1 MFQGKHEVII
11 HFLPSLLSAV
21 CLPDDPEGNAKLM
34 LSILDCLPRAN
45 RATLVFLLDHLS
57 LVVSASER
65 NKMTAQ
71 ALATVM
77 GPVLMLHSIAPN
89 PNEELDHTQPIAV
102 LKYLL
107 QIWPHPPTGHGPNSG
122 HAIGGIGNSQT
133 LPPKQLH
140 GNTAT
145 GSLSGNVRYH
155 VYITGCIRVQS
166 KSSVSLSLP
175 FSCILS
181 CSLI

>member
-1 MFQGKHEVII
+1 
-11 HFLPSLLSAV
+11 
-21 CLPDDPEGNAKLM
+21 M

-65 NKMTAQ
+65 NKMSAQ

-89 PNEELDHTQPIAV
+89 AGEELDHTQPIAV

-107 QIWPHPPTGHGPNSG
+107 QIWPNPHTQQSSGAHHGVG
-122 HAIGGIGNSQT
+122 GGIGSSQT
-133 LPPKQLH
+133 LPPKPLH
-140 GNTAT
+140 GSSTT

-155 VYITGCIRVQS
+155 VHADHSLHVPLSHVIV
-166 KSSVSLSLP
+166 SVSVSIRL
-175 FSCILS
+175 
-181 CSLI
+181 